1 MATVTRIPPN
11 RTRFMPRTPGVE
23 NPYRMTPQIALR
35 LGVLGALVLFA
46 FAVLFFRLWAL
57 QVLSGEQYLAA
68 AQNNQLRTIRVEAE
82 RGPILDYKG
91 RTIVGSKLAQVV
103 QVWPASLPRRQR
115 PRVFR
120 DLSRILGVPVA
131 ELQARFRDQRR
142 ADPLKPVT
150 LAEDVDNDVVM
161 YLTERQRQF
170 PGLAIAE
177 TYLRDYPRGSLA
189 AQLLG
194 HVGSV
199 TPEQV
204 KSGRYLSGDHVGQ
217 SGIESSFDRFLRGQ
231 AGQAALRVDSLG
243 RPRGRPAFSAFSQR
257 GLAVRLTLDADL
269 QYAAQKALVYGIDQA
284 IRDKQ
289 WYANG
294 GAIVALDP
302 RTGAV
307 RAMASYPTFDPR
319 VYVGKPKAA
328 RLRPLLDQQAA
339 KGSNYPGLNRATAG
353 LYPPGSTWKP
363 VTALAAMRNRLVSA
377 YTPLSCTGSMEID
390 GTTFKNWDPYANE
403 SMTMSH
409 ALAASCDTYFYQ
421 LGLDFYGLPAQYGS
435 PLQEWASAV
444 GFGKR
449 TGFDIGGEDPGLLPT
464 PQWRRKTFTKALY
477 PDTWQVDQ
485 LWKSGDSVQLAIG
498 QKDLLVTPLQM
509 ARFYA
514 LVANGGKLVT
524 PHVVSSVE
532 DPGQRGAVKAIFAP
546 AAHQVNI
553 PADQLRAVQD
563 GLYEA
568 THASYGTSSGVFGA
582 FPVPIAGKTGTA
594 EKSVDGAMRDQSWW
608 CGFGPT
614 DKPELVVCAL
624 IENGGHGGTAAA
636 PAALKVFESYF
647 GKKAA
652 TQTYVPSD

>member
-1 MATVTRIPPN
+1 MATVTRIPKN
-11 RTRFMPRTPGVE
+11 RTRFMPGTPGVE

-120 DLSRILGVPVA
+120 QLSGILGVPAA
-131 ELQARFRDQRR
+131 ELQERFRDQRR

-150 LAEDVDNDVVM
+150 LAEDVSDDVVM

-199 TPEQV
+199 TPAQV
-204 KSGRYLSGDHVGQ
+204 KSRRYLSGDHVGQ
-217 SGIESSFDRFLRGQ
+217 SGIESSFDRYLRGQ

-243 RPRGRPAFSAFSQR
+243 RPRGRPTFSAFSQR

-307 RAMASYPTFDPR
+307 RAMASYPTFDPKM
-319 VYVGKPKAA
+319 YVGKPKAA

-339 KGSNYPGLNRATAG
+339 KEANYPGLNRATAG

-377 YTPLSCTGSMEID
+377 YTPLSCTGSMKVD

-403 SMTMSH
+403 SMTLSH

-435 PLQEWASAV
+435 PLQEWAGAV

-464 PQWRRKTFTKALY
+464 PQWRRKTFSSEIDK
-477 PDTWQVDQ
+477 

-594 EKSVDGAMRDQSWW
+594 EKSVDGSMRDQSWW
-608 CGFGPT
+608 CGYGPT

-647 GKKAA
+647 GRKATA
-652 TQTYVPSD
+652 QTYVPSD

>member
-120 DLSRILGVPVA
+120 DLSLILGVPVA
-131 ELQARFRDQRR
+131 ELQERFRDQRR

-150 LAEDVDNDVVM
+150 LAEDVSNDVVT
-161 YLTERQRQF
+161 YLSERQRQF

-204 KSGRYLSGDHVGQ
+204 KSGRYLGGDHVGQ
-217 SGIESSFDRFLRGQ
+217 SGIESSFDRFLRGH

-243 RPRGRPAFSAFSQR
+243 RPRGRPRFSSFSEM

-289 WYANG
+289 WYADG

-339 KGSNYPGLNRATAG
+339 ESSNFPGLNRATAG

-377 YTPLSCTGSMEID
+377 YTPLSCTGSMKID
-390 GTTFKNWDPYANE
+390 GTTFKNWDPFANE
-403 SMTMSH
+403 SMTLSH

-444 GFGKR
+444 GFGRR

-464 PQWRRKTFTKALY
+464 PQWRRKTFSSEIDK
-477 PDTWQVDQ
+477 

-532 DPGQRGAVKAIFAP
+532 DPGQRGAVKAVFAP

-608 CGFGPT
+608 CGYGPT